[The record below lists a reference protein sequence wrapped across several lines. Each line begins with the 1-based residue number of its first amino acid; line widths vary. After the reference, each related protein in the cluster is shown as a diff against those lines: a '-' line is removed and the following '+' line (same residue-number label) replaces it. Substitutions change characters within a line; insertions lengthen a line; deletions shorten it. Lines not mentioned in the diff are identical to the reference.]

1 MLSSRL
7 LFVSLSA
14 GLLLAAASLN
24 ACGDD
29 PAPASSGDGGAS
41 SSSSTSSSGGSSS
54 SSSGSTSSSSSGSS
68 GDPGDGGGDAGCT
81 ENPQAPNL
89 DGGEACGTLPFGKVA
104 AQFQGVLDASDNGAY
119 DGGTFPPGIY
129 DAVIAERASGNPG
142 SWRETIVVGA
152 NNRFTRIRQVD
163 TGGGGGAGPVTH
175 RSGTLTMNGP
185 SLVMTFDC
193 AVDDADPVDASSS
206 TIPYEIKQECGKT
219 YYRYGAAGIRIWL
232 QRR

>member
-7 LFVSLSA
+7 FFISLSA
-14 GLLLAAASLN
+14 ALSISAATLN
-24 ACGDD
+24 ACSDD

-41 SSSSTSSSGGSSS
+41 SSSSSSSSGGSSS
-54 SSSGSTSSSSSGSS
+54 SSSGSTSSSSGSS

-81 ENPQAPNL
+81 ENPAPPNL
-89 DGGEACGTLPFGKVA
+89 DGGEACGTLPFGKTA
-104 AQFQGVLDASDNGAY
+104 AQFQAVLDASDNGGY
-119 DGGTFPPGIY
+119 DGGTFEPGIY
-129 DAVIAERASGNPG
+129 DAVIAERGSGNPG
-142 SWRETIVVGA
+142 SWRETFVVGP

-175 RSGTLTMNGP
+175 RSGTISTNNG

-193 AVDDADPVDASSS
+193 AVDDADPVDASTS
-206 TIPYEIKQECGKT
+206 TIPYEIKKECGKT